1 MVYKMGH
8 DQVSTYLQASKYQY
22 HAYIRQKFKE
32 YFIAPSV
39 HVAMNVDE
47 YPVSLLQEYTSGSVQ

>member
-1 MVYKMGH
+1 V
-8 DQVSTYLQASKYQY
+8 QVPGKDLCGSFHLSAGIKYQY
-22 HAYIRQKFKE
+22 HAYVWQKFKE

-47 YPVSLLQEYTSGSVQ
+47 YPVSLLQ